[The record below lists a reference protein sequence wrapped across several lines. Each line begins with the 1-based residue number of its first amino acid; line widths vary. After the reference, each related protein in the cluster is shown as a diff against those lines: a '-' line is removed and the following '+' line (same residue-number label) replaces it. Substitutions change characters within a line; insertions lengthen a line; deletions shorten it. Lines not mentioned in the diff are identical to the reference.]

1 MIGTGELFPAD
12 KRRKL
17 EAGRAIS
24 SGDWLKLGGAVC
36 NLQSPIQLHNG
47 VRANSFTLIQFC
59 LLLRKLCSVSF
70 KRAMEFGFHY

>member
-1 MIGTGELFPAD
+1 MICTGEPFPAD
-12 KRRKL
+12 KQQRL
-17 EAGRAIS
+17 EAGHAIS
-24 SGDWLKLGGAVC
+24 FGDWLKLGGAVC

-70 KRAMEFGFHY
+70 KRVMEFGFHY